1 MTIAS
6 QFLTPGGMYS
16 VTITGIS
23 ANGCVHSI
31 QMPLRIDKPGIAL
44 SPTSLSFS
52 SQPVGSRSAVSAV
65 TLTNTNVGDMNSIS
79 ITAAGPFVQTNNC
92 PSGLPGYSSCTV
104 NIAFAPTTSG
114 PASGVLSIQDSID
127 GLSYSVSLSGAG
139 SDFSVL
145 PAASSLTVS
154 RGASATVSVSVSS
167 LGSAFQS
174 SVALSCSGL
183 PAKISCA
190 FAPSSL
196 APGTAGA
203 SSALTIS
210 ADAAS
215 VQNGTY
221 TLAVVGKSGTL
232 SHSASVQLTVIAKH

>member
-1 MTIAS
+1 MTITS

-16 VTITGIS
+16 VAITGTS
-23 ANGCVHSI
+23 ANGYVHSI
-31 QMPLRIDKPGIAL
+31 QMSLRIDKPGITL

-52 SQPVGSRSAVSAV
+52 PQPVGSRSAVSAI
-65 TLTNTNVGDMNSIS
+65 TLTNTNTGTVNSIS
-79 ITAAGPFVQTNNC
+79 ITATGPFVQTNNC
-92 PSGLPGYSSCTV
+92 PSALPVYSSCTV
-104 NIAFAPTTSG
+104 NIISAPTTYG

-127 GLSYSVSLSGAG
+127 GLSYSVSLSGTG
-139 SDFSVL
+139 VDFSVL

-154 RGASATVSVSVSS
+154 RGANATVSVNLSS
-167 LGSAFQS
+167 LGSVFQS
-174 SVALSCSGL
+174 AVALSCLGL
-183 PAKISCA
+183 PAKISCE

-221 TLAVVGKSGTL
+221 TFAVVGKSGTL
-232 SHSASVQLTVIAKH
+232 SHSASVQLTVIGKH

>member
-1 MTIAS
+1 VI
-6 QFLTPGGMYS
+6 
-16 VTITGIS
+16 
-23 ANGCVHSI
+23 
-31 QMPLRIDKPGIAL
+31 
-44 SPTSLSFS
+44 
-52 SQPVGSRSAVSAV
+52 
-65 TLTNTNVGDMNSIS
+65 TLTNTNLGNVNSIS
-79 ITAAGPFVQTNNC
+79 ITATGPFVQTSNC
-92 PSGLPGYSSCTV
+92 PSGLPVYSSCTV
-104 NIAFAPTTSG
+104 NVAFAPTTSG

-127 GLSYSVSLSGAG
+127 GLSYSVSLGGTG

-154 RGASATVSVSVSS
+154 HGATASVNVNVSS
-167 LGSAFQS
+167 LASAFQNA
-174 SVALSCSGL
+174 VALSCSGL

-196 APGTAGA
+196 TPGTAGA

-221 TLAVVGKSGTL
+221 TFAVVGKSGTL
-232 SHSASVQLTVIAKH
+232 SHSASVQLTVTSKH